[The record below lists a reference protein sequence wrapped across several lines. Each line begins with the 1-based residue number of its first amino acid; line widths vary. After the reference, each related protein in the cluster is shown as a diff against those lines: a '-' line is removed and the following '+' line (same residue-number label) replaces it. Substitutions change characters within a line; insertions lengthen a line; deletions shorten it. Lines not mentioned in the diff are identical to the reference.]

1 MLKSSK
7 WSYTEDWVST
17 EKACMSDE
25 FLGDAS
31 YSSIDCE
38 LNANKLTMLYRMR
51 QLSICV
57 DGLVKML

>member
-1 MLKSSK
+1 MLKSCKCSH
-7 WSYTEDWVST
+7 TEDWVST
-17 EKACMSDE
+17 EKVCMSDE

-31 YSSIDCE
+31 YSYIDCE
-38 LNANKLTMLYRMR
+38 LNANKLIMLYRTR